1 MYVKAIRTIMV
12 NEWEADGLSI
22 DQETLD
28 SIFWAI
34 TLDGRRTFSS
44 IEGAKRSHLDSLLTE
59 VRNGAIVKRLN
70 VPRDQLSPR
79 MKRSH
84 QQTGESTSG
93 AGGSPSKKPR
103 AGYGTIRHYHHLLK
117 ASWDKVVAASG
128 GVAPMVKTVLG
139 QVTNDEGEAY
149 SLSQVSNMLGNNNC
163 AVGHVT
169 GVCNN
174 ANCTFDHDKNIAT
187 KNARQVAKVVNKAA
201 ADLGSEDNP

>member
-1 MYVKAIRTIMV
+1 
-12 NEWEADGLSI
+12 
-22 DQETLD
+22 
-28 SIFWAI
+28 
-34 TLDGRRTFSS
+34 
-44 IEGAKRSHLDSLLTE
+44 
-59 VRNGAIVKRLN
+59 
-70 VPRDQLSPR
+70 
-79 MKRSH
+79 
-84 QQTGESTSG
+84 
-93 AGGSPSKKPR
+93 
-103 AGYGTIRHYHHLLK
+103 
-117 ASWDKVVAASG
+117 
-128 GVAPMVKTVLG
+128 MVKTVLG